1 MKIDEF
7 VIRPE
12 FGTKQSTHRWA
23 CCQSAIRHG
32 EPEPSTVGP
41 RQSAPEALPA
51 TTHRSAVLPSCSS
64 TACLPICLPIGP
76 ILIRLVLGRMLGTLR
91 ASVPGGV
98 TLADAEAVRAA
109 ASRELSTAATMSR
122 DVSHGTCRTLANANC
137 PCRRNP
143 RNETRLG
150 ALGAQVSAPFTV
162 LRFGSYYRRYDHPV
176 SPPEGVGAGPA
187 EGDCPDHDDEGS
199 AVTTKSAFTE
209 DEWSRIVRAPMVAG
223 LAISVADPGG
233 PIEAAK
239 ESMATIRSTINPP
252 SREQLLTEVAL
263 EVQAMTQQR
272 HNPLA
277 RVQADHGPKPRRTG
291 HRRVAR
297 RPGDRGSQV
306 HARRGRSVRG
316 LVDRCRTGSRRSRQ
330 GRRLHGVPRT
340 ADQRERASHA
350 GSGAHGRDRMT

>member
-1 MKIDEF
+1 MSSASSLQVGMSSHRKPSVRCEQVRQLGQLPQAHSLGIADPAKFHPRLPTLLSTPPGCRSTLSCYEPRNSPVLRQSGCRRKDCLSICLPPTMPKPKHNGIHLDTRVKIDEF

-41 RQSAPEALPA
+41 RQTAPEALPA

-76 ILIRLVLGRMLGTLR
+76 IPIRLVLGRMLGTLR

-150 ALGAQVSAPFTV
+150 GPGCSSFRTFHGATV
-162 LRFGSYYRRYDHPV
+162 RIVLPAVRTRYHPRK
-176 SPPEGVGAGPA
+176 GGRGAG
-187 EGDCPDHDDEGS
+187 
-199 AVTTKSAFTE
+199 
-209 DEWSRIVRAPMVAG
+209 
-223 LAISVADPGG
+223 
-233 PIEAAK
+233 
-239 ESMATIRSTINPP
+239 
-252 SREQLLTEVAL
+252 
-263 EVQAMTQQR
+263 
-272 HNPLA
+272 
-277 RVQADHGPKPRRTG
+277 
-291 HRRVAR
+291 
-297 RPGDRGSQV
+297 
-306 HARRGRSVRG
+306 RGR
-316 LVDRCRTGSRRSRQ
+316 L
-330 GRRLHGVPRT
+330 P
-340 ADQRERASHA
+340 
-350 GSGAHGRDRMT
+350 